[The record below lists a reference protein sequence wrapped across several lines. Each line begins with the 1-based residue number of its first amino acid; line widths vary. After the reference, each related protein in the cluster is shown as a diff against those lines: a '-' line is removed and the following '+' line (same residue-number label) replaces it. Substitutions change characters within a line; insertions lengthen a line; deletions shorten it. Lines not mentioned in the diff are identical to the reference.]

1 MLLIINALGSWDGD
15 DQLKSIVITIMD
27 LSIVFPIKYFIE
39 VFLYFIIVCHNFGH
53 MNEFLFF
60 RFMRSVAYRQFIHL
74 VYEHVGKH
82 RIPLPACAY
91 HAIRSNFQPKD
102 SNEYFVGFQDEDM
115 DN

>member
-1 MLLIINALGSWDGD
+1 
-15 DQLKSIVITIMD
+15 
-27 LSIVFPIKYFIE
+27 
-39 VFLYFIIVCHNFGH
+39 

-82 RIPLPACAY
+82 RIPLPA
-91 HAIRSNFQPKD
+91 IRSNFQPKD